1 MRAASSLH
9 PSMLAAPSIIHTLQ
23 RTHGFQTYYQSR
35 DYFLKP
41 DAPATATAHQNTP
54 LVYADISTSAPWSAL
69 LQSHQV
75 LCDGSVILRR
85 SNQSIPLSTSD
96 HAAQRWGVL
105 SPLWPSL
112 VCLQPLFH
120 SWICFCRNF
129 SWMQHKGAHACK
141 TKTIP
146 YHLHNLIWP
155 LTWSS
160 HCYIIC
166 CLHSLGS
173 PVFSL
178 SAFYRMQFCCSAP
191 NKCTEDVIN
200 TGYFAFD
207 QERINFM
214 WNNMKE
220 IHHIPY
226 FFSVL

>member
-1 MRAASSLH
+1 MLLRGEEFFLRFDHLLCVCS
-9 PSMLAAPSIIHTLQ
+9 PS
-23 RTHGFQTYYQSR
+23 F
-35 DYFLKP
+35 
-41 DAPATATAHQNTP
+41 
-54 LVYADISTSAPWSAL
+54 
-69 LQSHQV
+69 
-75 LCDGSVILRR
+75 IL
-85 SNQSIPLSTSD
+85 
-96 HAAQRWGVL
+96 
-105 SPLWPSL
+105 
-112 VCLQPLFH
+112 
-120 SWICFCRNF
+120 ICFCRNF

-155 LTWSS
+155 LAWSS

-191 NKCTEDVIN
+191 KKCTEDVIN

-214 WNNMKE
+214 WNNLKRF
-220 IHHIPY
+220 ITY
-226 FFSVL
+226 LTFSLFYNYSKNWKPCPNKWNG